1 MPNTLTKHHRTSP
14 VPCPVCFTRLDSAA
28 SFDTENPPK
37 PGDFTVCLECSSVLR
52 YDDVLGVI
60 ASSLDECPIEL
71 RARLARVKMMT
82 EEFRREKGGGKPWQ
96 KQ

>member
-1 MPNTLTKHHRTSP
+1 
-14 VPCPVCFTRLDSAA
+14 
-28 SFDTENPPK
+28 
-37 PGDFTVCLECSSVLR
+37 VLR

-82 EEFRREKGGGKPWQ
+82 EEFRREKGGGKPWL